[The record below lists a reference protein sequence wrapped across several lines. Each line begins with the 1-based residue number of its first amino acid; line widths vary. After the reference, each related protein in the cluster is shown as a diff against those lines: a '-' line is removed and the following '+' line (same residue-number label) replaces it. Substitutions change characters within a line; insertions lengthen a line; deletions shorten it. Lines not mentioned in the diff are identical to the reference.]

1 MKLYT
6 VWSGEYSDRC
16 LHKIF
21 QSKEKAQKYVE
32 VCNQLYDGYGDFYMC
47 EYELADEKFNINT
60 QVNKYYFA
68 SIICTPYDETDAEV
82 KAGDIET
89 DWMWKE
95 LMEDL
100 EIKDFSELD
109 PKLYL
114 PKLNKIG
121 RDETNYNLS
130 ITNDID
136 SREFIINKITKY
148 NDPNVIQN
156 ITVYTTHGYH
166 IARKIAIEQYQIWQ
180 QKQLVDG
187 YFSSENIPLESIDDK
202 FYLPGDDI

>member
-47 EYELADEKFNINT
+47 EYELADEK
-60 QVNKYYFA
+60 
-68 SIICTPYDETDAEV
+68 
-82 KAGDIET
+82 
-89 DWMWKE
+89 
-95 LMEDL
+95 
-100 EIKDFSELD
+100 
-109 PKLYL
+109 
-114 PKLNKIG
+114 
-121 RDETNYNLS
+121 

-148 NDPNVIQN
+148 NDPNVVQN

-180 QKQLVDG
+180 QQQLVDG